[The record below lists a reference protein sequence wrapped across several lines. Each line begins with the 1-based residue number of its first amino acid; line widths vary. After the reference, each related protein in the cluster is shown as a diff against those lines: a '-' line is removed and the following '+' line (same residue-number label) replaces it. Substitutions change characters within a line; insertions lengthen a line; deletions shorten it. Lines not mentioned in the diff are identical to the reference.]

1 MFTLGIPKRDY
12 RRASQVLGYES
23 AEEIV
28 FNATLQDD
36 GFYIFTFPEVGDA
49 YNFRKIANKL
59 KSEGVRVVGADA
71 QLTEKKIMKLAS
83 LINLT
88 PLQEIDINDPAL
100 MRARAAKDKMN
111 QMKSNPRISYDQ
123 ALDLRIVKRDLEKKI
138 KNKFKE
144 MQNDPDIEPEGGPVA
159 DDYGDQLNRL
169 EDRLYKIDKQI
180 ASYDMSERTDAI
192 ATARAL
198 PKDDRDEEDERNDQ
212 NLAQDDTRF
221 ERMNEAKIK
230 TKEEFNK
237 RASAE
242 QKAMEKKWDSLVTDI
257 ALKKSDPKKHTA
269 NMEAKQEYLTNLNKA
284 GKLKK
289 DYTADQIENWSI
301 ASSMFGWDIAST
313 VLPTPKVALNEVATE
328 LGYLNETEGQVLQVT
343 TNNGEVALITD
354 PRDIK
359 DFLSGGGLVYGTD
372 DSGASIELSKETSMD
387 IQMIANEGSC
397 GYGPDGVPGNT
408 PGETKGMPADDRT
421 KSIIKK
427 LIQKEI
433 KKLSEADPEAIKGK
447 HYPDEETVKKLKKG
461 PYASGGQNAQK

>member
-12 RRASQVLGYES
+12 RRATQVLGYES
-23 AEEIV
+23 AEEIPY
-28 FNATLQDD
+28 NATLQDD
-36 GFYIFTFPEVGDA
+36 GFYIFTFPEVGDE
-49 YNFRKIANKL
+49 YSFRKIVNKL
-59 KSEGVRVVGADA
+59 KMEGVRVIGADA

-230 TKEEFNK
+230 SKEEFDK

-359 DFLSGGGLVYGTD
+359 DFLSGGGIVYGTD

>member
-1 MFTLGIPKRDY
+1 
-12 RRASQVLGYES
+12 
-23 AEEIV
+23 
-28 FNATLQDD
+28 
-36 GFYIFTFPEVGDA
+36 
-49 YNFRKIANKL
+49 
-59 KSEGVRVVGADA
+59 
-71 QLTEKKIMKLAS
+71 MKLV
-83 LINLT
+83 NLL
-88 PLQEIDINDPAL
+88 PLKELDINDPAL

>member
-1 MFTLGIPKRDY
+1 
-12 RRASQVLGYES
+12 
-23 AEEIV
+23 
-28 FNATLQDD
+28 
-36 GFYIFTFPEVGDA
+36 
-49 YNFRKIANKL
+49 
-59 KSEGVRVVGADA
+59 
-71 QLTEKKIMKLAS
+71 
-83 LINLT
+83 
-88 PLQEIDINDPAL
+88 
-100 MRARAAKDKMN
+100 
-111 QMKSNPRISYDQ
+111 MKSNPRISYDQ

-144 MQNDPDIEPEGGPVA
+144 MQNETDIEPEGGPVA